1 MRRNVLGASFF
12 CGAKSDLLWM
22 APHEHWDGQGYPR
35 GLGGE
40 TIPLL
45 ARIVT
50 AADAFDALTH
60 TRPRKE
66 ARSAR
71 PALVE
76 MKRGHVDPQFDPQ
89 ALDAF

>member
-1 MRRNVLGASFF
+1 MDGRDDSGLP
-12 CGAKSDLLWM
+12 
-22 APHEHWDGQGYPR
+22 PHEHWDGQGYPH

-40 TIPLL
+40 TIPLP

-50 AADAFDALTH
+50 VANAFDALTH

-66 ARSAR
+66 AWSAR

-76 MKRGHVDPQFDPQ
+76 MERER
-89 ALDAF
+89 